1 MRPVSLMHIVTAALL
16 SIFSILTG
24 CSSED
29 KATSVFV
36 QNLENA
42 SGALKA
48 GQELRMDVV
57 NKGEWNRMFVFSPY
71 TPLSEIETAIK
82 LKVSSAIESA
92 RLNERDDIN
101 LLVFLNGDTMQLVAA
116 VPRKIA
122 DFSVARNAQPLNRNS
137 AVFKKMGPDG
147 MLVLENSK

>member
-1 MRPVSLMHIVTAALL
+1 MHIVTAALL
-16 SIFSILTG
+16 SIFSVLTG

-29 KATSVFV
+29 KVTSAFV
-36 QNLENA
+36 QDLENA

-57 NKGEWNRMFVFSPY
+57 NKGEWNRMFVFVPY

-101 LLVFLNGDTMQLVAA
+101 LLVFLNGDTIQVVAA
-116 VPRKIA
+116 VPRKVV
-122 DFSVARNAQPLNRNS
+122 DFSVAKNAQPLSRNS
-137 AVFKKMGPDG
+137 AVFKKVDSGG
-147 MLVLENSK
+147 VLVWADK